1 MEQMNE
7 RRYACARSCAAERL
21 GAFEAP
27 PLKAAKTT
35 LAGSS
40 DAAVRNAEHG
50 GDRATGGERPLA
62 RLGGVKGLSKRDTR
76 DNRCYMVGH
85 AGLKVLRRG
94 LGHPFIVN
102 LAISFSCA
110 RRPVGF
116 QNNEGL

>member
-40 DAAVRNAEHG
+40 DAAVRNAEQ
-50 GDRATGGERPLA
+50 DRAGES
-62 RLGGVKGLSKRDTR
+62 VLSQ
-76 DNRCYMVGH
+76 V
-85 AGLKVLRRG
+85 
-94 LGHPFIVN
+94 
-102 LAISFSCA
+102 
-110 RRPVGF
+110 
-116 QNNEGL
+116 